1 MGDLGAVIKRLV
13 CTNRKALFSF
23 LSAGNPNPDITLKCL
38 NVLAENGTDALELGA
53 PFSDPIADGKTIQ
66 GVSDSSVRRRTTITS
81 TLGMGKLFKRHN
93 PNVPTV
99 LMSYANLVRGLGPNN
114 FLIQSET
121 SGIEL
126 VILVDCP
133 TEMVGSLCAPLKASR
148 MRPVL
153 LTSPSTSKRRLAGAV
168 KQMSGYL
175 YFVSTQGTTGTE
187 LFGSNELR
195 ERTRFLLGITPV
207 PVLIGFGIRSRSNNR
222 TISKISDGTIVGTLL
237 VGLLRSGLLN
247 QKTIKLVGTL
257 KLLGLG
263 LVGFEPTTN

>member
-1 MGDLGAVIKRLV
+1 MGGLGSVIKRLV

-23 LSAGNPNPDITLKCL
+23 LSVGNPNSDITLKCL
-38 NVLAENGTDALELGA
+38 NVLAENGADALELGA
-53 PFSDPIADGKTIQ
+53 PFSDPIADGKTIR

-81 TLGMGKLFKRHN
+81 TFGMGKLFKRHN

-99 LMSYANLVRGLGPNN
+99 LMSYANLVRRLGPNN
-114 FLIQSET
+114 FLMQSET
-121 SGIEL
+121 SGIES

-153 LTSPSTSKRRLAGAV
+153 LTSPSTPKRRLISAV

-187 LFGSNELR
+187 LLGTDGLR
-195 ERTRFLLGITPV
+195 EGAQFLLDATPV
-207 PVLIGFGIRSRSNNR
+207 PVLIGFGIRSRSNTR
-222 TISKISDGTIVGTLL
+222 TISKFSDGTIVGTLL
-237 VGLLRSGLLN
+237 VGLMESGLSN
-247 QKTIKLVGTL
+247 QKTIKLGRSL
-257 KLLGLG
+257 KQLVLG
-263 LVGFEPTTN
+263 LVGFEPTTT